1 MYRLYV
7 ERRPGFENEARRY
20 LSEIN
25 GFLGIAGVKAVRY
38 FNRYDIENVSEEVAK
53 IAATRIFSEPQ
64 SDFVFTEKLPEHSG
78 REIIWEF
85 LPGQYDQRA
94 DSAEQCL
101 SLLRAG
107 LQAEG
112 VKTLSDPPVVRCAK
126 IVVLEGDV
134 SDEEIKKIQ
143 NYLINPVD
151 SRLTDDTKPET
162 LKMHVEEPADIPV
175 VEGFIKMNDEEIEAY
190 RNKMGLAM
198 DHADIL
204 FLQDYFKGEGRDPVE
219 TEIRVLDTYWSD
231 HCRHT
236 TFLTELKD
244 IKIADG
250 PYAPLF
256 KKSLENYQAMRTEM
270 YAGRTDK
277 PVCLMDMAVIGMKY
291 LKKQG
296 KLEDMEVSEENNA
309 CSVYID
315 VHYTADENGKP
326 LAADDSRATERW
338 LMMFKNE
345 THNHPTEIEPFG
357 GAATCLGGAIRD
369 PLSGRSWVY
378 QSMRITG
385 AADPTVPLSATMK
398 GKLPQIKLCREAAQG
413 FSSYGNQI
421 GLTTGQVEEIYHPGY
436 AAKRME
442 LGAVIAAAPVD
453 TVIRERPEPG
463 DIIILLGGGTGRDGI
478 GGATGSSKVHTV
490 KSVTT
495 AAAEVQKGNAVEE
508 RKIQRLFRNKEVSL
522 MIRRCNDFGAGGV
535 SVAVGELAPGLDIN
549 LDAVPKKYEGL
560 NGTELAISE
569 SQERMAV
576 VVRKADVDR
585 FIEEAKKE
593 NLNAVVV
600 ATVTDTNRLV
610 MKWRGKT
617 IVDIG
622 REFLDAAGAH
632 HEATALIEQP
642 AEPAKSPL
650 CNPLES
656 AAAELNKP
664 VKCEGCVK
672 NHLTDAWLANIN
684 DLACCSQRGLGER
697 FDGSIGSS
705 TVLFPYGGK
714 YQNTP
719 EAGMS
724 AKIPVMTPR
733 ETSTASLMAYG
744 FDPRVGNWSPWH
756 GAKTAVLSSLAKIT
770 CIGGKA
776 RTSRLSF
783 QEFFGRAVNEKRWG
797 YPVAALL
804 GSIDAQVESGC
815 ASIGGKDS
823 MSGTFE
829 DINVPHT
836 LVSFAV
842 THDEAPNVLSGSFK
856 VSGNNIYMV
865 KVPYSDLLEPDYETF
880 LKNSDVLY
888 ELNKA
893 RRIAAMYPV
902 GPGGIAEAVTKMA
915 MGNMVGASLDANAVV
930 ECSRSECI
938 ETTSNLT
945 GFFLPTYGNII
956 VEVPSAHVPEFEK
969 AAFVEGTLVQLGMT
983 IDRPAIVIKNAVL
996 GGVTNPEVEISLY
1009 DCVNKWED
1017 KLKEVFPRVSGVPEQ
1032 PKLPDWAI
1040 DIHKSLSDIRKAPAF
1055 VQPTSRPKVL
1065 LPVFPGTNCEI
1076 DMARAFN
1083 LAGADTKIVVLQNR
1097 TQSQL
1102 TESLENLAREMR
1114 DAQILALSGGFSSGD
1129 EPDGSAKFIANVLKA
1144 GNISEEVMNLL
1155 KKRDGLVLGICNGFQ
1170 ALVKTGLAV
1179 YGEIR
1184 DMTPDM
1190 PTLTYNRINRH
1201 ISRIVR
1207 TRIVSATSPWAL
1219 HPSVIDQRNHLIAIS
1234 HGEGRF
1240 VCDEATAK
1248 RLFENGQV
1256 FTQYVDEFSRP
1267 AITEPDNPNGS
1278 AFAIEGIT
1286 SPDGHVLGKMG
1297 HSERGV
1303 GMDRNGASLDLF
1315 KNVGGNPLTNES
1327 ETTCENLFAAGVAY
1341 FK

>member
-7 ERRPGFENEARRY
+7 ERREGFENEARRY

-25 GFLGIAGVKAVRY
+25 SFLGIAGVKAVRY
-38 FNRYDIENVSEEVAK
+38 FNRYDIENVSDEVAK

-78 REIIWEF
+78 KEIIWEF

-107 LQAEG
+107 LKD
-112 VKTLSDPPVVRCAK
+112 VKTLTAAPLVRCAK
-126 IVVLEGDV
+126 IVILEGDV

-162 LKMHVEEPADIPV
+162 LKMHSEEPADIPV
-175 VEGFIKMNDEEIEAY
+175 VDGFIKMDDQALEAY

-198 DHADIL
+198 DFADIK

-244 IKIADG
+244 IKIEDG
-250 PYAPLF
+250 PYAELF
-256 KKSLENYQAMRTEM
+256 KKSLENYNNMRTDL
-270 YAGRTDK
+270 YAGRKDK

-291 LKKQG
+291 LKKHG

-326 LAADDSRATERW
+326 LSADDPKATERW

-385 AADPTVPLSATMK
+385 AADPTVSLKDTMK
-398 GKLPQIKLCREAAQG
+398 GKLPQLKIVREAAQG

-436 AAKRME
+436 VAKRME
-442 LGAVIAAAPVD
+442 LGAVIAAAPLD
-453 TVIRERPEPG
+453 TVIRERPETG

-535 SVAVGELAPGLDIN
+535 SVAIGELAPGLEID
-549 LDAVPKKYEGL
+549 LDKVPKKYEGL

-576 VVRKADVDR
+576 VVRKADVDK
-585 FIEEAKKE
+585 FIAAAQKE

-632 HEATALIEQP
+632 HEANAFIEQP
-642 AEPAKSPL
+642 AAPEKSPL
-650 CNPLES
+650 LNPLDS
-656 AAAELNKP
+656 VAAELNKP

-672 NHLTDAWLANIN
+672 NHLTDAWLANMN

-697 FDGSIGSS
+697 FDGSIGSA

-719 EAGMS
+719 EAAMS
-724 AKIPVMTPR
+724 AKIPVVTPR
-733 ETSTASLMAYG
+733 ETSTVSMMSYG
-744 FDPRVGNWSPWH
+744 FDPRVGQWSPWH

-783 QEFFGRAVNEKRWG
+783 QEFFGRATSEKRWG
-797 YPVAALL
+797 YPTAALL
-804 GSIDAQVESGC
+804 GSVDAQIESGC

-829 DINVPHT
+829 NIDVPHT

-842 THDEAPNVLSGSFK
+842 THDEAKNVVSGSFK
-856 VSGNNIYMV
+856 AAGNNIYMV
-865 KVPYSDLLEPDYETF
+865 SVPYSEVLAPDFDTF
-880 LKNSDVLY
+880 LANSDVIY
-888 ELNKA
+888 DLNLSGK
-893 RRIAAMYPV
+893 ISAMYPV

-915 MGNMVGASLDANAVV
+915 MGNMIGAELSVSSVKDL
-930 ECSRSECI
+930 
-938 ETTSNLT
+938 
-945 GFFLPTYGNII
+945 FLPTYGNII
-956 VEVPSAHVPEFEK
+956 IETKENLENAGFK
-969 AAFVEGTLVQLGMT
+969 AGTLVKLGKT
-983 IDRPAIVIKNAVL
+983 IDERNIKVLNAKL
-996 GGVTNPEVEISLY
+996 GDVVNSCVTISLE
-1009 DCVNKWED
+1009 DALKTWED
-1017 KLKEVFPRVSGVPEQ
+1017 KLKDVFPPVSGAPLQPE
-1032 PKLPDWAI
+1032 LPEWAKTE
-1040 DIHKSLSDIRKAPAF
+1040 HKSLSDLKKAPAF
-1055 VQPTSRPKVL
+1055 VEAKSHPKVL
-1065 LPVFPGTNCEI
+1065 IPVFPGTNCEF

-1083 LAGADTKIVVLQNR
+1083 LAGADTKILVLRNKNPDM
-1097 TQSQL
+1097 L
-1102 TESLENLAREMR
+1102 KESLSELEKELK
-1114 DAQILALSGGFSSGD
+1114 DAQILALAGGFSAGD

-1144 GNISEEVMNLL
+1144 GNISDEVMNLL
-1155 KKRDGLVLGICNGFQ
+1155 KKRNGLVLGICNGFQ

-1184 DMTPDM
+1184 DMESDM
-1190 PTLTYNRINRH
+1190 PTLTYNRIGRH

-1207 TRIVSATSPWAL
+1207 TRIVSAASPWAL
-1219 HPSVIDQRNHLIAIS
+1219 HPSVVDGRNHLIAIS

-1240 VCDEATAK
+1240 VVDPVTAEK
-1248 RLFENGQV
+1248 LFKNGQV
-1256 FTQYVDEFSRP
+1256 FSQYVDEFGKP
-1267 AITEPDNPNGS
+1267 AIAEPDNPNGS

-1297 HSERGV
+1297 HNERGV
-1303 GMDRNGASLDLF
+1303 GMELNGASLDLF
-1315 KNVGGNPLTNES
+1315 KNVGGNPLANPNES
-1327 ETTCENLFAAGVAY
+1327 TCENIFAAGVSY
-1341 FK
+1341 FTK

>member
-7 ERRPGFENEARRY
+7 ERREGFENEARRY

-25 GFLGIAGVKAVRY
+25 SFLGIAGVKAVRY
-38 FNRYDIENVSEEVAK
+38 FNRYDIENVSDDVAR

-78 REIIWEF
+78 KEIIWEF

-107 LQAEG
+107 LKD
-112 VKTLSDPPVVRCAK
+112 VKTLTAAPLVRCAK
-126 IVVLEGDV
+126 VVILEGDV

-162 LKMHVEEPADIPV
+162 LKMHSEEPADIPV
-175 VEGFIKMNDEEIEAY
+175 VDGFIKMDDQALEAY

-198 DHADIL
+198 DFADIK

-244 IKIADG
+244 IKIEDG
-250 PYAPLF
+250 PYADLF
-256 KKSLENYQAMRTEM
+256 KQSLENYNNMRTDL
-270 YAGRTDK
+270 YAGRKDK

-291 LKKQG
+291 LKKHG

-326 LAADDSRATERW
+326 LSADDPKATERW

-385 AADPTVPLSATMK
+385 AADPTVSLKDTMK
-398 GKLPQIKLCREAAQG
+398 GKLPQLKIVREAAQG
-413 FSSYGNQI
+413 FASYGNQI

-436 AAKRME
+436 VAKRME
-442 LGAVIAAAPVD
+442 LGAVIAAAPLD
-453 TVIRERPEPG
+453 TVIRERPETG

-535 SVAVGELAPGLDIN
+535 SVAIGELAPGLEID
-549 LDAVPKKYEGL
+549 LDKVSKKYEGL

-576 VVRKADVDR
+576 VVRKADVDK
-585 FIEEAKKE
+585 FIAAAQKE

-600 ATVTDTNRLV
+600 AVVTDTNRLV

-632 HEATALIEQP
+632 HEANAIIEQP
-642 AEPAKSPL
+642 AAPEKSPL
-650 CNPLES
+650 LNPLDS
-656 AAAELNKP
+656 VAAELNKP

-672 NHLTDAWLANIN
+672 NHLTDAWLANMN

-697 FDGSIGSS
+697 FDGSIGSA

-719 EAGMS
+719 EAAMS
-724 AKIPVMTPR
+724 AKIPVVTPR
-733 ETSTASLMAYG
+733 ETSTVSMMSYG
-744 FDPRVGNWSPWH
+744 FDPRVGQWSPWH

-783 QEFFGRAVNEKRWG
+783 QEFFGRATSEKRWG
-797 YPVAALL
+797 YPTAALL
-804 GSIDAQVESGC
+804 GSVDAQIESGC

-829 DINVPHT
+829 NIDVPHT

-842 THDEAPNVLSGSFK
+842 THDEAKNVVSGSFK
-856 VSGNNIYMV
+856 AAGNNIYMV
-865 KVPYSDLLEPDYETF
+865 SVPYSEVLAPDFDTF
-880 LKNSDVLY
+880 LANSDVIY
-888 ELNKA
+888 DLNQAGK
-893 RRIAAMYPV
+893 ISAMYPV

-915 MGNMVGASLDANAVV
+915 MGNMIGAELS
-930 ECSRSECI
+930 
-938 ETTSNLT
+938 TSSVKDL
-945 GFFLPTYGNII
+945 FLPTYGNII
-956 VEVPSAHVPEFEK
+956 IETKENLENDGFKS
-969 AAFVEGTLVQLGMT
+969 GTLTKLGKT
-983 IDRPAIVIKNAVL
+983 IDERNIKVLNAKL
-996 GGVTNPEVEISLY
+996 GDVVNSCVTISLE
-1009 DCVNKWED
+1009 DALKTWED
-1017 KLKEVFPRVSGVPEQ
+1017 KLKDVFPPVSGAPLQPE
-1032 PKLPDWAI
+1032 LPEWAKTE
-1040 DIHKSLSDIRKAPAF
+1040 HKSLSDLKKAPAF
-1055 VQPTSRPKVL
+1055 VEAKSHPKVL
-1065 LPVFPGTNCEI
+1065 IPVFPGTNCEF

-1083 LAGADTKIVVLQNR
+1083 LAGADTKILVLRNKNPDM
-1097 TQSQL
+1097 L
-1102 TESLENLAREMR
+1102 KESLSELEKELK
-1114 DAQILALSGGFSSGD
+1114 DAQILALAGGFSAGD

-1144 GNISEEVMNLL
+1144 GNISDEVMNLL
-1155 KKRDGLVLGICNGFQ
+1155 KKRNGLGLGICNGFQ

-1184 DMTPDM
+1184 DMESDM
-1190 PTLTYNRINRH
+1190 PTLTYNRIGRH

-1207 TRIVSATSPWAL
+1207 TRIVSAASPWAL
-1219 HPSVIDQRNHLIAIS
+1219 HPSVVDGRNHLIAIS

-1240 VCDEATAK
+1240 VVDPATAEK
-1248 RLFENGQV
+1248 LFKNGQV
-1256 FTQYVDEFSRP
+1256 FSQYVDEFGKP
-1267 AITEPDNPNGS
+1267 AIAEPDNPNGS

-1297 HSERGV
+1297 HNERGV
-1303 GMDRNGASLDLF
+1303 GMELNGASLDLF
-1315 KNVGGNPLTNES
+1315 KNVGGNPLTNPNES
-1327 ETTCENLFAAGVAY
+1327 TCENIFAAGVSY
-1341 FK
+1341 FTK

>member
-7 ERRPGFENEARRY
+7 ERKPGFENEAKSY
-20 LSEIN
+20 LSQIN
-25 GFLGIAGVKAVRY
+25 GFLGISSVTGVRY
-38 FNRYDIENVSEEVAK
+38 FNRYDIENVSDEVAK

-64 SDFVFTEKLPEHSG
+64 SDYVFTEELPESDG
-78 REIIWEF
+78 TEIIWEF

-101 SLLRAG
+101 SLLSAG
-107 LQAEG
+107 LKG
-112 VKTLSDPPVVRCAK
+112 VKTNSEPPVVRCAK
-126 IVVLEGDV
+126 IVILSGKV
-134 SDEEIKKIQ
+134 SADEVKKIES
-143 NYLINPVD
+143 YLVNPVD
-151 SRLTDDTKPET
+151 SRLTDDKKPDT
-162 LKMHVEEPADIPV
+162 LKMNVETPADIPV
-175 VEGFIKMNDEEIEAY
+175 VDGFIKMDDKTLEEY

-198 DHADIL
+198 DFADIK

-244 IKIADG
+244 IKIEDG
-250 PYAPLF
+250 PYADLF
-256 KKSLENYQAMRTEM
+256 KKSLENYNNMRTDL
-270 YAGRTDK
+270 YAGRKDK

-291 LKKQG
+291 LKKHG

-326 LAADDSRATERW
+326 LAADDPKATERW

-385 AADPTVPLSATMK
+385 AADPTLPLNETLK
-398 GKLPQIKLCREAAQG
+398 GKLPQLKIVREAAQG

-436 AAKRME
+436 VAKRME

-453 TVIRERPEPG
+453 TVIRERPETG

-535 SVAVGELAPGLDIN
+535 SVAIGELAPGLEID
-549 LDAVPKKYEGL
+549 LDKVPKKYEGL

-576 VVRKADVDR
+576 VVRKADVDK
-585 FIEEAKKE
+585 FIAAAQKE

-600 ATVTDTNRLV
+600 AVVTDTNRLV

-632 HEATALIEQP
+632 HEANAVIESP
-642 AEPAKSPL
+642 AAPEKSPL
-650 CNPLES
+650 LNPLAS
-656 AAAELNKP
+656 VAAELDKE
-664 VKCEGCVK
+664 VKCENCVK
-672 NHLTDAWLANIN
+672 NHLTDAWKANMN

-724 AKIPVMTPR
+724 AKIPVVTPR
-733 ETSTASLMAYG
+733 ETSTVSLMSYG
-744 FDPRVGNWSPWH
+744 FDPRVGEWSPWH

-783 QEFFGRAVNEKRWG
+783 QEFFGRATSDKRWG
-797 YPVAALL
+797 YPTAALL
-804 GSIDAQVESGC
+804 GSVDAQIESGC

-829 DINVPHT
+829 NIDVPHT

-842 THDEAPNVLSGSFK
+842 THDEAKNVVSGSFK
-856 VSGNNIYMV
+856 AAGNNIYMV
-865 KVPYSDLLEPDYETF
+865 SVPYSKELAPDYDTF
-880 LKNSDVLY
+880 LANSDVIY
-888 ELNKA
+888 DLNKA
-893 RRIAAMYPV
+893 GKISAMYPV

-915 MGNMVGASLDANAVV
+915 MGNMIGAEIDGSNA
-930 ECSRSECI
+930 RD
-938 ETTSNLT
+938 L
-945 GFFLPTYGNII
+945 FLPTYGNII
-956 VEVPSAHVPEFEK
+956 VETKDDLSKSAFK
-969 AAFVEGTLVQLGMT
+969 DGTVTLLGKT
-983 IDRPAIVIKNAVL
+983 IADRSIKVLNAKL
-996 GGVTNPEVEISLY
+996 GNKVNPCVEIALE
-1009 DCVNKWED
+1009 DLVNTWED
-1017 KLKEVFPRVSGVPEQ
+1017 KLKNVFPRVSGAALQPE
-1032 PKLPDWAI
+1032 LPEWATSV
-1040 DIHKSLSDIRKAPAF
+1040 HKSLSDIRKAPAF
-1055 VQPTSRPKVL
+1055 VEPKSHPKVL
-1065 LPVFPGTNCEI
+1065 IPVFPGTNCEF

-1083 LAGADTKIVVLQNR
+1083 LAGANTKILVLRNKNPDM
-1097 TQSQL
+1097 L
-1102 TESLENLAREMR
+1102 KDSLEELAKELK
-1114 DAQILALSGGFSSGD
+1114 DAQILALAGGFSAGD

-1155 KKRDGLVLGICNGFQ
+1155 KKRNGLVLGICNGFQ

-1179 YGEIR
+1179 YGDIR
-1184 DMTPDM
+1184 DMESDM
-1190 PTLTYNRINRH
+1190 PTLTYNRIGRH

-1207 TRIVSATSPWAL
+1207 TRVVSAATPWAL
-1219 HPSVIDQRNHLIAIS
+1219 HPSVVDGRNHLIAIS

-1240 VCDEATAK
+1240 VVDPATAEK
-1248 RLFENGQV
+1248 LFKSGQV
-1256 FTQYVDEFSRP
+1256 FSQYVDEFGRP
-1267 AITEPDNPNGS
+1267 AIAEPDNPNGS
-1278 AFAIEGIT
+1278 AFAIEGII

-1297 HSERGV
+1297 HNERGV
-1303 GMDRNGASLDLF
+1303 GMEANGASLDLF

-1327 ETTCENLFAAGVAY
+1327 ESTTENIFAAGVAY
-1341 FK
+1341 FNK

>member
-7 ERRPGFENEARRY
+7 ERREGFENEAKRY

-25 GFLGIAGVKAVRY
+25 GFLGISSVTGVRY

-64 SDFVFTEKLPEHSG
+64 SDYVTFEDLPNDAKDA
-78 REIIWEF
+78 EIIWEF
-85 LPGQYDQRA
+85 LPGQYDQRS
-94 DSAEQCL
+94 DSAEQCI

-107 LQAEG
+107 LKNVQTSSEE
-112 VKTLSDPPVVRCAK
+112 PVVRCAK
-126 IVVLEGDV
+126 IVRLSGKV
-134 SDEEIKKIQ
+134 SKKEIEKIQ
-143 NYLINPVD
+143 EYLINPVD
-151 SRLTDDTKPET
+151 SRLTDAKKPDT
-162 LKMHVEEPADIPV
+162 LKMKVENPADIPV
-175 VEGFIKMNDEEIEAY
+175 VKGFINFNDKQLEKY
-190 RNKMGLAM
+190 RNEMGLAM
-198 DHADIL
+198 DLADIK

-244 IKIADG
+244 IKIEDG
-250 PYAPLF
+250 LYAPLF
-256 KKSLENYQAMRTEM
+256 KKSLENYNQMRTDL

-291 LKKQG
+291 LKKHG
-296 KLEDMEVSEENNA
+296 KLDDMEVSEENNA
-309 CSVYID
+309 CSVVID
-315 VHYTADENGKP
+315 VHYTADENGNA
-326 LAADDSRATERW
+326 LAKDDPKATERW
-338 LMMFKNE
+338 LLMFKNE

-385 AADPTVPLSATMK
+385 AADPTVPLKDTLK

-421 GLTTGQVEEIYHPGY
+421 GLTTGQVQEIYHPDY
-436 AAKRME
+436 VAKRME
-442 LGAVIAAAPVD
+442 LGAVIAAAPEN

-535 SVAVGELAPGLDIN
+535 SVAIGELAPGLEID
-549 LDAVPKKYEGL
+549 LDKVPKKYEGL

-576 VVRKADVDR
+576 VVRKSDVER
-585 FIEEAKKE
+585 FIAAAEQE

-600 ATVTDTNRLV
+600 AEVTDTNRLV
-610 MKWRGKT
+610 MKWRGNT
-617 IVDIG
+617 IVNIS

-632 HEATALIEQP
+632 HEAVATIENP
-642 AEPAKSPL
+642 SEPAKSPL
-650 CNPLES
+650 LNPLETV
-656 AAAELNKP
+656 AKELENP
-664 VKCEGCVK
+664 VKCEKCVDRNLK
-672 NHLTDAWLANIN
+672 NAWLANLN

-697 FDGSIGSS
+697 FDGSIGAS

-724 AKIPVMTPR
+724 AKIPVVSPR
-733 ETSTASLMAYG
+733 ETSTVSLMAYG
-744 FDPRVGNWSPWH
+744 FDPRVGKWSAWH

-776 RTSRLSF
+776 RNSRLSF
-783 QEFFGRAVNEKRWG
+783 QEFFGRAVSEKTWG
-797 YPVAALL
+797 YPAAALL
-804 GSIDAQVESGC
+804 GSVDAQIESGC

-829 DINVPHT
+829 KINVPHT

-842 THDEAPNVLSGSFK
+842 GHDEVENVTSGSFK
-856 VSGNNIYMV
+856 AAGNNIYMV
-865 KVPYSDLLEPDYETF
+865 SVPYSDLLAPDYETF
-880 LKNSDVLY
+880 LKNSDVIY
-888 ELNKA
+888 DLNKSGK
-893 RRIAAMYPV
+893 IKAMYPV
-902 GPGGIAEAVTKMA
+902 GPGGIAEAVSKMA
-915 MGNMVGASLDANAVV
+915 MGNMIGAELDSSAVGSDVKAL
-930 ECSRSECI
+930 
-938 ETTSNLT
+938 
-945 GFFLPTYGNII
+945 FFPTYGNII
-956 VEVPSAHVPEFEK
+956 IETSENLENAGLVS
-969 AAFVEGTLVQLGMT
+969 GTVTLLGKT
-983 IDRPAIVIKNAVL
+983 TENQSIVVTNAVL
-996 GGVTNPEVEISLY
+996 DGKTNAKVEIALA
-1009 DCVNKWED
+1009 DCVQNWES
-1017 KLKEVFPRVSGVPEQ
+1017 KLSEVFPPVSGYPVQDELPE
-1032 PKLPDWAI
+1032 WATSV
-1040 DIHKSLSDIRKAPAF
+1040 HKSLSDIRKAPAF
-1055 VQPTSRPKVL
+1055 VQSTSKPKVL
-1065 LPVFPGTNCEI
+1065 LPVFPGTNCEM

-1083 LAGADTKIVVLQNR
+1083 LAGGNTKIVVLRNK
-1097 TQSQL
+1097 TPDMLADSLLQL
-1102 TESLENLAREMR
+1102 EKELKDT
-1114 DAQILALSGGFSSGD
+1114 QILALSGGFSAGD

-1179 YGEIR
+1179 YGEFK

-1190 PTLTYNRINRH
+1190 PTLTYNRIGRH

-1207 TRIVSATSPWAL
+1207 TRIVSATSPWAM
-1219 HPSVIDQRNHLIAIS
+1219 HPSVIDERNHLIAIS

-1240 VCDEATAK
+1240 VVDPVLAEQMFK
-1248 RLFENGQV
+1248 NGQV
-1256 FTQYVDEFSRP
+1256 FTQYVDEFGRP

-1278 AFAIEGIT
+1278 AYAIEGIT

-1303 GMDRNGASLDLF
+1303 GMQANGSSFDLF
-1315 KNVGGNPLTNES
+1315 KNVGGNPITNEN
-1327 ETTCENLFAAGVAY
+1327 ETTCENLFAAGVSY

>member
-7 ERRPGFENEARRY
+7 ERRPGFENEAKSY
-20 LSEIN
+20 LAQIN
-25 GFLGIAGVKAVRY
+25 GFLGIAGVTAVRY
-38 FNRYDIENVSEEVAK
+38 FNRYDIENVSDEVAK

-64 SDFVFTEKLPEHSG
+64 SDFVFTEKLPKHNG
-78 REIIWEF
+78 KEIIWEY

-107 LQAEG
+107 LKG
-112 VKTLSDPPVVRCAK
+112 VKTLSEPPVVRCAK
-126 IVVLEGDV
+126 IVVLEGKV
-134 SDEEIKKIQ
+134 SSDDIAKIQ

-151 SRLTDDTKPET
+151 SRLTDDKKPKT
-162 LKMHVEEPADIPV
+162 LKMDIEEPADIPV
-175 VEGFIKMNDEEIEAY
+175 VDGFIKMNDDELEAY

-198 DHADIL
+198 DHLDIK

-244 IKIADG
+244 IKIEDG

-256 KKSLENYQAMRTEM
+256 KKSLENYTNMRTEM

-291 LKKQG
+291 LKKHG

-326 LAADDSRATERW
+326 LAADDPKATERW

-413 FSSYGNQI
+413 FCSYGNQI

-535 SVAVGELAPGLDIN
+535 SVAIGELAPGLEID
-549 LDAVPKKYEGL
+549 LDKVPKKYEGL

-576 VVRKADVDR
+576 VVRKTDVER
-585 FIEEAKKE
+585 FIAAASAE

-600 ATVTDTNRLV
+600 AVVTDTNRLV

-617 IVDIG
+617 IVNIG
-622 REFLDAAGAH
+622 RDFLDAAGAH

-642 AEPAKSPL
+642 AEPSKSPL
-650 CNPLES
+650 LNPLDAVAE
-656 AAAELNKP
+656 ELNKP
-664 VKCEGCVK
+664 VKCENCVT
-672 NHLTDAWLANIN
+672 NHLRDAWIKNIN

-697 FDGSIGSS
+697 FDGSIGAS

-719 EAGMS
+719 EAGMA
-724 AKIPVMTPR
+724 AKIPVVSPR

-770 CIGGKA
+770 CLGGKA
-776 RTSRLSF
+776 RDSRLSF

-797 YPVAALL
+797 YPAAALL

-842 THDEAPNVLSGSFK
+842 GHDEVKNITSGSFK
-856 VSGNNIYMV
+856 VFGNKLYMV
-865 KVPYSDLLEPDYETF
+865 TVPYSDLLEPDYEAF
-880 LKNSDVLY
+880 LKNSDALY
-888 ELNKA
+888 DLNKA
-893 RRIAAMYPV
+893 GYISSMYPV

-915 MGNMVGASLDANAVV
+915 MGNMVGAKIDASAVV
-930 ECSRSECI
+930 ETT
-938 ETTSNLT
+938 ETTSDNLRSL
-945 GFFLPTYGNII
+945 FLPTYGNII
-956 VEVPSAHVPEFEK
+956 VEVPSAYVSDFENAPFVPGT
-969 AAFVEGTLVQLGMT
+969 FVKLGMT
-983 IDRPAIVIKNAVL
+983 IDEPKILVQNAVL
-996 GGVTNPEVEISLY
+996 GGIKKEEVDISLY
-1009 DCVNKWED
+1009 ECTDAWED
-1017 KLKEVFPRVSGVPEQ
+1017 KLKEVFPRVSGAEVQPE
-1032 PKLPDWAI
+1032 LPEWATG
-1040 DIHKSLSDIRKAPAF
+1040 IHQSLSDIRKAPAF
-1055 VQPTSRPKVL
+1055 VQPVSRPKVL
-1065 LPVFPGTNCEI
+1065 LPVFPGTNCEY

-1083 LAGADTKIVVLQNR
+1083 LAGADTKILVLQNR
-1097 TQSQL
+1097 TQAQL
-1102 TESLENLAREMR
+1102 TESLEQLAKELR

-1179 YGEIR
+1179 YGDIR
-1184 DMTPDM
+1184 DMTDDM
-1190 PTLTYNRINRH
+1190 PTLTYNRIGRH

-1207 TRIVSATSPWAL
+1207 TRIVSATSPWAM

-1256 FTQYVDEFSRP
+1256 FTQYVDEYGHP

-1278 AFAIEGIT
+1278 AYAIEGIT

-1303 GMDRNGASLDLF
+1303 GMAMNGASMELF
-1315 KNVGGNPLTNES
+1315 KNVGGNPLTNEN

>member
-7 ERRPGFENEARRY
+7 ERREGFENEARRY

-25 GFLGIAGVKAVRY
+25 SFLGIAGVKAVRY
-38 FNRYDIENVSEEVAK
+38 FNRYDIENVSDDVAR
-53 IAATRIFSEPQ
+53 IATTRIFSEPQ

-78 REIIWEF
+78 KEIIWEF

-107 LQAEG
+107 LKD
-112 VKTLSDPPVVRCAK
+112 VKTLTAAPLVRCAK
-126 IVVLEGDV
+126 VVILEGDV

-162 LKMHVEEPADIPV
+162 LKMHSEEPADIPV
-175 VEGFIKMNDEEIEAY
+175 VDGFIKMDDQALEAY

-198 DHADIL
+198 DFADIK
-204 FLQDYFKGEGRDPVE
+204 FLQDYFKGEDRDPVE

-244 IKIADG
+244 IKIEDG
-250 PYAPLF
+250 PYADLF
-256 KKSLENYQAMRTEM
+256 KQSLENYNNMRTDL
-270 YAGRTDK
+270 YAGRKDK

-291 LKKQG
+291 LKKHG

-326 LAADDSRATERW
+326 LSADDPKATERW

-385 AADPTVPLSATMK
+385 AADPTVSLKDTMK
-398 GKLPQIKLCREAAQG
+398 GKLPQLKIVREAAQG
-413 FSSYGNQI
+413 FASYGNQI

-436 AAKRME
+436 VAKRME
-442 LGAVIAAAPVD
+442 LGAVIAAAPLD
-453 TVIRERPEPG
+453 TVIRERPETG

-535 SVAVGELAPGLDIN
+535 SVAIGELAPGLEID
-549 LDAVPKKYEGL
+549 LDKVPKKYEGL

-576 VVRKADVDR
+576 VVRKADVDK
-585 FIEEAKKE
+585 FIAAAQKE

-600 ATVTDTNRLV
+600 AVVTDTNRLV

-632 HEATALIEQP
+632 HEANAIIEQP
-642 AEPAKSPL
+642 AAPEKSPL
-650 CNPLES
+650 LNPLDS
-656 AAAELNKP
+656 VAAELNKP

-672 NHLTDAWLANIN
+672 NHLTDAWLANMN

-697 FDGSIGSS
+697 FDGSIGSA

-719 EAGMS
+719 EAAMS
-724 AKIPVMTPR
+724 AKIPVVTPR
-733 ETSTASLMAYG
+733 ETSTVSMMSYG
-744 FDPRVGNWSPWH
+744 FDPRVGQWSPWH

-783 QEFFGRAVNEKRWG
+783 QEFFGRATSEKRWG
-797 YPVAALL
+797 YPTAALL
-804 GSIDAQVESGC
+804 GSVDAQIESGC

-829 DINVPHT
+829 NIDVPHT

-842 THDEAPNVLSGSFK
+842 THDEAKNVVSGSFK
-856 VSGNNIYMV
+856 AAGNNIYMV
-865 KVPYSDLLEPDYETF
+865 SVPYSEVLAPDFDTF
-880 LKNSDVLY
+880 LANSDVIY
-888 ELNKA
+888 DLNQAGK
-893 RRIAAMYPV
+893 ISAMYPV

-915 MGNMVGASLDANAVV
+915 MGNMIGAELS
-930 ECSRSECI
+930 
-938 ETTSNLT
+938 TSSVKDL
-945 GFFLPTYGNII
+945 FLPTYGNII
-956 VEVPSAHVPEFEK
+956 IETKENLENAGFK
-969 AAFVEGTLVQLGMT
+969 AGTLTKLGKT
-983 IDRPAIVIKNAVL
+983 IDERNIKVLNAKL
-996 GGVTNPEVEISLY
+996 GDVVNSCVTISLE
-1009 DCVNKWED
+1009 DALKTWED
-1017 KLKEVFPRVSGVPEQ
+1017 KLKDVFPPVSGAPLQPE
-1032 PKLPDWAI
+1032 LPEWAKTE
-1040 DIHKSLSDIRKAPAF
+1040 HKSLSDLKKAPAF
-1055 VQPTSRPKVL
+1055 VEAKSHPKVL
-1065 LPVFPGTNCEI
+1065 IPVFPGTNCEF

-1083 LAGADTKIVVLQNR
+1083 LAGADTKILVLRNKNPDM
-1097 TQSQL
+1097 L
-1102 TESLENLAREMR
+1102 KESLSELEKELK
-1114 DAQILALSGGFSSGD
+1114 DAQILALAGGFSAGD

-1144 GNISEEVMNLL
+1144 GNISDEVMNLL
-1155 KKRDGLVLGICNGFQ
+1155 KKRNGLVLGICNGFQ

-1184 DMTPDM
+1184 DMESDM
-1190 PTLTYNRINRH
+1190 PTLTYNRIGRH

-1207 TRIVSATSPWAL
+1207 TRIVSAASPWAL
-1219 HPSVIDQRNHLIAIS
+1219 HPSVVDGRNHLIAIS

-1240 VCDEATAK
+1240 VVDPATAEK
-1248 RLFENGQV
+1248 LFKNGQV
-1256 FTQYVDEFSRP
+1256 FSQYVDEFGKP
-1267 AITEPDNPNGS
+1267 AIAEPDNPNGS

-1297 HSERGV
+1297 HNERGV
-1303 GMDRNGASLDLF
+1303 GMELNGASLELF
-1315 KNVGGNPLTNES
+1315 KNVGGNPLTNPNES
-1327 ETTCENLFAAGVAY
+1327 TCENIFAAGVSY
-1341 FK
+1341 FTK